1 MRDGEGQ
8 YGRRGFPGDKVGRW
22 DIYLGIGQVQG
33 SRNIGSK
40 PIPRRFTILY
50 WDSPNFAVKA
60 IHQFGVNIIACELVT
75 KEWCWYILGCYLAPG
90 DGVTIWNMEAAMDER
105 PGGEGQS

>member
-1 MRDGEGQ
+1 MDVGVFQETKLADGIYTWGSAG
-8 YGRRGFPGDKVGRW
+8 YRVVATLAPSRHRGG
-22 DIYLGIGQVQG
+22 
-33 SRNIGSK
+33 
-40 PIPRRFTILY
+40 FTILY

-90 DGVTIWNMEAAMDER
+90 DGVTIWNMEAAMAER